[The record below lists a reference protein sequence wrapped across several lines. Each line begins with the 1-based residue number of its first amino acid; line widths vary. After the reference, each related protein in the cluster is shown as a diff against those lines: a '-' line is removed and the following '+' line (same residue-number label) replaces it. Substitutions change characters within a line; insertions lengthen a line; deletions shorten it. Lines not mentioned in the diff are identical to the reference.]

1 MNPYDEYDI
10 CISPAGKTSFG
21 DGTWFYTA
29 SITWNDDE
37 IYEIRM
43 VANDLSDAGKFL
55 DEIIK
60 KDMDGADALP
70 HINELN
76 PYLANWIRSCW
87 SSDNDMWYVDPDA
100 NELQTMTGEDWK
112 EIRQQVKAYFDGDVE
127 IRESDENG
135 HYNDYVVC
143 CYGSCINDVNWI

>member
-1 MNPYDEYDI
+1 MNPYEEYDI
-10 CISPAGKTSFG
+10 YIVPAGKTSFG

-29 SITWNDDE
+29 SITWNHDE

-43 VANDLSDAGKFL
+43 VAKDLSDAGKYL

-60 KDMDGADALP
+60 KDIDGVDALP
-70 HINELN
+70 HIGKLN
-76 PYLANWIRSCW
+76 SHLANWIRSCW
-87 SSDNDMWYVDPDA
+87 RSDNDMWYVDPDA
-100 NELQTMTGEDWK
+100 NELQTMTDEDWK
-112 EIRQQVKAYFDGDVE
+112 EIRQQVKAYFDGNVE
-127 IRESDENG
+127 IREPDENG